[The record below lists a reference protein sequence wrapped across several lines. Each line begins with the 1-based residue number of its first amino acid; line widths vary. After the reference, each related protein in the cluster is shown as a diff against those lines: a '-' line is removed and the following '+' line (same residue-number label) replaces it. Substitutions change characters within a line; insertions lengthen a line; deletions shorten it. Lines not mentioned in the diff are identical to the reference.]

1 MDFGGANRTAPVSG
15 TPAVLRA
22 DVIATRNSVPVELAP
37 DKTVQSLKAGD
48 AVRVDIQQ
56 KDQRA
61 QQRATSEQQTRLQ
74 AAKDRIVIE
83 PETQDGRARKAGS
96 GHGRDH
102 LATAGRDAAET
113 AHFLEA
119 AGGARAG
126 TQERSA
132 AGFRADRLNALPPA

>member
-61 QQRATSEQQTRLQ
+61 QQRASREQQTRLQ

-83 PETQDGRARKAGS
+83 PETQTIVLEKRDPDTGETISQLPDETLLKLRIFSKQLAERA
-96 GHGRDH
+96 
-102 LATAGRDAAET
+102 
-113 AHFLEA
+113 
-119 AGGARAG
+119 
-126 TQERSA
+126 QERKSEA
-132 AGFRADRLNALPPA
+132 PPDFAQTA